1 MDCPMRVGSAGY
13 IYECKKEKCAWWNEK
28 REECAIKTFMCN
40 SKNKTTTTATI
51 ARGDWRKDI

>member
-28 REECAIKTFMCN
+28 REECAVKTFMCN
-40 SKNKTTTTATI
+40 SKNKTVTI
-51 ARGDWRKDI
+51 ERDDWGKDI